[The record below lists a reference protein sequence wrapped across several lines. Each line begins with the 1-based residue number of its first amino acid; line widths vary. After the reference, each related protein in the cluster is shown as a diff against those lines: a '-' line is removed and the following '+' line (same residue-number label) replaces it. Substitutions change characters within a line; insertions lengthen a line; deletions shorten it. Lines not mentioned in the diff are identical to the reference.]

1 MTAARAILDHAM
13 SEAELQDAICEM
25 ATRLG
30 WRWNHNPD
38 SRRSNPGLPDLIL
51 INPEHPEW
59 GPLFLEL
66 KVQDPRKGRVRKEQR
81 VWLDTLRTAG
91 QRAWVIRPSDLDFVE
106 RLLRGEVE

>member
-1 MTAARAILDHAM
+1 MTSARAALDQAM
-13 SEAELQDAICEM
+13 TEAELQDAICEM

-30 WRWNHNPD
+30 WRWNHTPD

-51 INPEHPEW
+51 IHPEHGVLW
-59 GPLFLEL
+59 LEL

-91 QRAWVIRPSDLDFVE
+91 QQAWVIRPADLDFVE
-106 RLLRGEVE
+106 QLLRGETT